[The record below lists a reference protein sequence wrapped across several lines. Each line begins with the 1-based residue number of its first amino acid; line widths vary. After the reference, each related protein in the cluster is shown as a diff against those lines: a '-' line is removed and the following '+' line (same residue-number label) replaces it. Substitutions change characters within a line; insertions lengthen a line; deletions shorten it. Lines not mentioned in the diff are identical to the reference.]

1 MIDTLQIFQELQE
14 VLPPEAARRVAEVM
28 GRVYTELQ
36 QGITRA
42 EFQELQ
48 QTIAKL
54 TEVQLQTNQQLQ
66 ALAQQVQALAEAQ
79 RRTEQQVQALAE
91 AQQRMD
97 QQLQALTVQVQA
109 LAEAQRRTEQQ
120 VQALA
125 EAQQRMD
132 QQLQALT
139 VQVQALTEAQRR
151 TEQQVQALTEA
162 QRRTEQ
168 QVQALADAQRQVE
181 EQLQKLAE
189 AQHRTEAEVLSLSRS
204 IKELTGELRDTRQQ
218 LGGLAMT
225 VGYTL
230 ENEAFK
236 ALPKLLARD
245 FGLTVHGPLRRKYVI
260 DREGGPLEVNIVGS
274 ASQNGETV
282 TIVGEA
288 KVQLS
293 KNDVDRFIRKK
304 LKRLEGA
311 LPGRLFPVLVT
322 HMTTAADVEA
332 YARSKGVVVYYSYDF

>member
-109 LAEAQRRTEQQ
+109 L
-120 VQALA
+120 
-125 EAQQRMD
+125 
-132 QQLQALT
+132 
-139 VQVQALTEAQRR
+139 TEAQRR

-168 QVQALADAQRQVE
+168 QVQALAEAQRQVE